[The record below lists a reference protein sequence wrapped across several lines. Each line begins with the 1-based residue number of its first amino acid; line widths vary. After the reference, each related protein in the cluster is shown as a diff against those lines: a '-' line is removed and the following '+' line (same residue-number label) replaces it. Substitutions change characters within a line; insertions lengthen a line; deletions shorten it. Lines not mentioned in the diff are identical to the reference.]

1 MHSIRLALSIF
12 LLCAAN
18 IDCKKSAKDAE
29 DVVFRLYKRD
39 EPTEFTILQNT
50 STPSF
55 VSKSFDLQLPTQIYV
70 HGWLAKDDTIGNFR
84 EALLNAADVNLIV
97 VDWTKNSRKANY
109 VKVKK
114 WAIDVSYIIV
124 IQILA
129 VDSI

>member
-1 MHSIRLALSIF
+1 MF
-12 LLCAAN
+12 
-18 IDCKKSAKDAE
+18 K
-29 DVVFRLYKRD
+29 LYKRNK
-39 EPTEFTILQNT
+39 PTEFTILQNT

-55 VSKSFDLQLPTQIYV
+55 VSESFDLQLPTQIYV
-70 HGWLAKDDTIGNFR
+70 HGWLAKDDTIENFR

-114 WAIDVSYIIV
+114 SAIDVSDIIV

-129 VDSI
+129 VN